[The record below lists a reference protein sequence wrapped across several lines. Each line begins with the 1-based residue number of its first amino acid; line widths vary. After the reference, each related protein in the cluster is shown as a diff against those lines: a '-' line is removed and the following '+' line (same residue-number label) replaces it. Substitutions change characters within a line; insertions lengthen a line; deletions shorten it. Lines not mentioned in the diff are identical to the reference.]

1 MRITSHRE
9 QHHAALH
16 FFFAWWYDP
25 YDIPR
30 TRIHPKRLYISSTKK
45 KSGNKTKHKPRQKYR
60 VAINEKIKEQ
70 SRQDFDK
77 CKYWFLSLIDV
88 PEYMKAITFQKGNND
103 FVYAV
108 IQDCINE
115 GLVSSSYVYNT
126 NPDEIK
132 IIHDKR
138 AINSAGKKWLNEH
151 ADIGK
156 VIII

>member
-1 MRITSHRE
+1 
-9 QHHAALH
+9 
-16 FFFAWWYDP
+16 
-25 YDIPR
+25 
-30 TRIHPKRLYISSTKK
+30 
-45 KSGNKTKHKPRQKYR
+45 
-60 VAINEKIKEQ
+60 
-70 SRQDFDK
+70 
-77 CKYWFLSLIDV
+77 
-88 PEYMKAITFQKGNND
+88 MKAVTHQKGNND

-138 AINSAGKKWLNEH
+138 AISSSGKKWLKEY

-156 VIII
+156 VIIK

>member
-1 MRITSHRE
+1 MSHRE

-16 FFFAWWYDP
+16 FFFAWWYNP
-25 YDIPR
+25 SDIPR
-30 TRIHPKRLYISSTKK
+30 TRIHPKRLYISSTRKK
-45 KSGNKTKHKPRQKYR
+45 CWHKTKHKPRQKYR
-60 VAINEKIKEQ
+60 VTINEKIKEQ

-115 GLVSSSYVYNT
+115 SLVSSSYVYNT
-126 NPDEIK
+126 SPDEIK

-138 AINSAGKKWLNEH
+138 AISSSGKKWLGVH
-151 ADIGK
+151 ADICK
-156 VIII
+156 SILK